1 MLKEYTQEDMEVM
14 KAVGKK
20 IRQLRKES
28 GMSQFQLSIDAD
40 LTKNQIGRI
49 ERAERNTS
57 LVALNRIADLV
68 EGQLLCLYLEYRPIG
83 NSHLLRGIIPQIT
96 LGLDNGTQFGE
107 TQ

>member
-57 LVALNRIADLV
+57 LVALNRIAKAFK
-68 EGQLLCLYLEYRPIG
+68 
-83 NSHLLRGIIPQIT
+83 IP
-96 LGLDNGTQFGE
+96 LHELFLFGE
-107 TQ
+107 